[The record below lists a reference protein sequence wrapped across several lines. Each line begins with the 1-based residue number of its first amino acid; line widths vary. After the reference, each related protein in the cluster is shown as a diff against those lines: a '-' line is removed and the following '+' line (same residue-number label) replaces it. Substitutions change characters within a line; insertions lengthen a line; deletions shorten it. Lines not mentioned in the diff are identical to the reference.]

1 MLKSIRLHAERLIR
15 KLRVRS
21 CEVPF
26 IIWFR
31 ERSGSTHLCSI
42 LNSHPQV
49 VCRQEDFHEI
59 IIDEQTV
66 IPEGV
71 KPIEIGKGISCYR
84 RISRFGSQYLENPT
98 SKQIV
103 TQLYDIFSCPT
114 HASGFKLKY
123 PTQDQLYPEVMD
135 ELASLGSKLRIIS
148 LSRHNVLKQAISR
161 QNMRRINRATKG
173 NSFNLSHEVDHETK
187 QQVKQTRFVVNVEK
201 AILYARQLQ
210 RELVGFEERLE
221 HFQSYCQHPILKITY
236 EDLLHSEADTVAEAF
251 GYLGVDVNARYFS
264 HIQKATSDR
273 LADAVENY
281 EELATAV
288 NGTELES
295 ML

>member
-1 MLKSIRLHAERLIR
+1 MLRSIRLHAERLIR
-15 KLRVRS
+15 KLRVRY

-26 IIWFR
+26 VIWFR

-42 LNSHPQV
+42 LNSHPEV

-59 IIDEQTV
+59 IIDEHNDL
-66 IPEGV
+66 PEGV
-71 KPIEIGKGISCYR
+71 KPVEIGKGIACYR
-84 RISRFGSQYLENPT
+84 RISHFESQYLEDPT

-135 ELASLGSKLRIIS
+135 ELASLGSKLRVIS
-148 LSRHNVLKQAISR
+148 LSRLNVLKQAISR
-161 QNMRRINRATKG
+161 QNMGRINRATKG
-173 NSFNLSHEVDHETK
+173 NSFNLSHEVDYDTK
-187 QQVKQTRFVVNVEK
+187 QQVKRSRFVVNVEQ
-201 AILYARQLQ
+201 AVLYARQLQ
-210 RELVGFEERLE
+210 RELVGFEDRLDQ
-221 HFQSYCQHPILKITY
+221 FQSYCKHPILKITY
-236 EDLLHSEADTVAEAF
+236 EDLLQDEAETVAKAF
-251 GYLGVDVNARYFS
+251 GYLGVDINARYFS
-264 HIQKATSDR
+264 HIQKATPDR
-273 LADAVENY
+273 LVDAVENY

-288 NGTELES
+288 CGTELEA